1 MRYEP
6 NIYIIFKMIT
16 SLNIKNFKAFKEADL
31 SFANL
36 TLLSGLNGMGK
47 TTVIQSLLL
56 LRQSYEK
63 KTLHDKGLFLK
74 GDYLTIGGGKDAY
87 CRDGEEDYIEFELEW
102 DDKFNALFNF
112 CYFSIGIQSINAFI
126 NAVAPPPGSSDG
138 RQTMTLSLDISQNFA

>member
-1 MRYEP
+1 
-6 NIYIIFKMIT
+6 MIT
-16 SLNIKNFKAFKEADL
+16 SINIENFKAFKEADL

-63 KTLHDKGLFLK
+63 KTLPDKGLFLN

-87 CRDGEEDYIEFELEW
+87 CRDGEGDYIRFELEW
-102 DDKFNALFNF
+102 DDKFNTAFNFSYSPGSDLQPLKSHITTDSFDPFSTSLFNSNF
-112 CYFSIGIQSINAFI
+112 PPYSLSHIG
-126 NAVAPPPGSSDG
+126 
-138 RQTMTLSLDISQNFA
+138 LSRGATSFAGH